1 MVSAPYHLVRGVVWL
16 NPDLEIRQRDGH
28 IYGTFSGRA
37 QLLRLHA
44 TGVGHRHG
52 RDIHG
57 DVLLLWFLWEEQV
70 IQGKQV
76 SIGEFDKL
84 QQILGCG
91 S

>member
-1 MVSAPYHLVRGVVWL
+1 MAEPR
-16 NPDLEIRQRDGH
+16 PRDKAERRSHFMAHSLGERS
-28 IYGTFSGRA
+28 FSGCTPLGLVTGTGRA
-37 QLLRLHA
+37 IR
-44 TGVGHRHG
+44 
-52 RDIHG
+52 G

>member
-1 MVSAPYHLVRGVVWL
+1 MVTFMAHSLGEHS
-16 NPDLEIRQRDGH
+16 
-28 IYGTFSGRA
+28 FSGCMP
-37 QLLRLHA
+37 LGLV
-44 TGVGHRHG
+44 TGTG